1 VASDH
6 AKDTMYPSE
15 RAIIAEHCSSIA
27 MRFMVKLERDHTTKI
42 SALTWVLTP
51 TWRIR
56 IGAYEQM
63 DTARRRYGGFWGL

>member
-1 VASDH
+1 
-6 AKDTMYPSE
+6 M
-15 RAIIAEHCSSIA
+15 
-27 MRFMVKLERDHTTKI
+27 MFMVKLERDHTTKI